1 MKQIISFFV
10 LYMLCCS
17 TVLGSGFP
25 SLKLG
30 TDAQSTAMGF
40 TGTAGV
46 KNGASSYWNPASLTF
61 ITGRKLLF
69 SYHSWIQDVKSQF
82 IGFGYGLPQ
91 YGFGVYLLYTEV
103 GGIEHRIIPTPDP
116 LGTFSNHE
124 MVVGLSYAH
133 HIGQSVSAGLSLKMY
148 YQKLFIEES
157 TGFGADIGFLWVLW
171 KEGLRVGGVV
181 QNVGQTAMLKDES
194 TDLPLLIKV
203 GVAIPFSI
211 WNGRL
216 TGILDGI
223 LEKDYP
229 FYLHSGIEYGWQDL
243 LFLRLG
249 YQSGYEIRWITA
261 GLGVGWQSYRL
272 DYSYVPLRSGL
283 GDSHRLSLGFE
294 W

>member
-1 MKQIISFFV
+1 MKKMISFFV
-10 LYMLCCS
+10 LLLFCGS
-17 TVLGSGFP
+17 NVLGSGFP

-30 TDAQSTAMGF
+30 TDAQSTAMGLA
-40 TGTAGV
+40 GTAGME
-46 KNGASSYWNPASLTF
+46 NGASCYWNPASLTF
-61 ITGRKLLF
+61 IKGKKLLF

-82 IGFGYGLPQ
+82 IGFGYGLSKQ
-91 YGFGVYLLYTEV
+91 GFGLYLLFTEV
-103 GGIEHRIIPTPDP
+103 GGIEHRIVPTPDP

-124 MVVGLSYAH
+124 MVMGLSYAH
-133 HIGQSVSAGLSLKMY
+133 QIGQMLSLGLALKMY

-157 TGFGADIGFLWVLW
+157 TGLGGDIGVLLELW
-171 KEGLRVGGVV
+171 KEGFRVGGVV
-181 QNVGQTAMLKDES
+181 QNIGNTAKLKDES
-194 TDLPLLIKV
+194 TDLPLLMKV
-203 GVAIPFSI
+203 GIAVPFSV

-216 TGILDGI
+216 TCVLDGI
-223 LEKDYP
+223 LESNFP
-229 FYLHSGIEYGWQDL
+229 FYLHSGIEYGWQEL

-249 YQSGYEIRWITA
+249 YQTGYETRWITA